1 MATINFSLRS
11 DKNPS
16 KIYVRLRN
24 GRSSDMTVYTGYIID
39 PKHWNST
46 KGEVKQS
53 ALFDDKINLSRDLN
67 NLKNKVIEE
76 LNSSSSKGITINKQW
91 LESVISN
98 EDSNI
103 GETESPKLIYDLM
116 TEYKNEL
123 KFKINPKTNK
133 PISENT
139 IRGFAQ
145 VIERLKNFEKHVGI
159 KYLVSEVDLNFKFE
173 FVNYMINVSGFSQN
187 TINKSIKQLKTVCL
201 DAIDKGFSVNI
212 QVRSTKFNHPRE
224 VADFV
229 TITEAEINQ
238 IRKFKGTDYH
248 MNARDWLIIGCWTG
262 CRVNDLMQLSM
273 NNINET
279 EKGQKFIRYTQS
291 KTNKQVD
298 LPIHP
303 HVEEIIK
310 RLKGF
315 PRPISDQRF
324 NEWIKDVCRDSGLTQ
339 EVYGSRQNPE
349 SHKKEVGAFKKYE
362 LIRSHTCRRSFA
374 TNHYDKLPN
383 KKIMAVT
390 GHSTEQMLLS
400 YIGETK
406 NDHID
411 DFLNVWNNNL

>member
-103 GETESPKLIYDLM
+103 GESESPKLIYDLM
-116 TEYKNEL
+116 NEYKNEL

-139 IRGFAQ
+139 IRGFTQ
-145 VIERLKNFEKHVGI
+145 VIERLINFEKHVGI

-229 TITEAEINQ
+229 TINEAEINQ